1 MSKQLSL
8 SERTIIERMLAQ
20 NYTFASEI
28 VYVLILESMAV
39 MAIVVSFAQKVFPV
53 SRFVLLIPLLTA
65 LSTINHPIPVMPAT
79 LLSKNPASIIM
90 LITLLTELMQLI

>member
-1 MSKQLSL
+1 M
-8 SERTIIERMLAQ
+8 TAF
-20 NYTFASEI
+20 TFIHASEI

-39 MAIVVSFAQKVFPV
+39 MAIVVSFAQKVL

-65 LSTINHPIPVMPAT
+65 LSTTNRPIPVIPAT
-79 LLSKNPASIIM
+79 LLNKNPASIIM

>member
-1 MSKQLSL
+1 M
-8 SERTIIERMLAQ
+8 TAF
-20 NYTFASEI
+20 TFIHASEI

-65 LSTINHPIPVMPAT
+65 LSTTNHPIPVIPAT
-79 LLSKNPASIIM
+79 LLNKNHASIIT